1 MWKREFGEE
10 IKYSVPGILLNRS
23 KKTLTERRRLLNI
36 MQPETF
42 LLQRKEGTMS
52 PPTNAWSGTLRI
64 LPPDSAPPWQI
75 GFASV
80 TCPSRELC

>member
-36 MQPETF
+36 MVSV
-42 LLQRKEGTMS
+42 LLTPLWEGGIDVV
-52 PPTNAWSGTLRI
+52 A
-64 LPPDSAPPWQI
+64 
-75 GFASV
+75 V
-80 TCPSRELC
+80 HV